1 MKIKETCFQWKKLVT
16 CCSQWVSTLQVFC
29 LQIKRMMKKD
39 EEHEECGGHT
49 SLRLGLKKS
58 LSRTFSRISLF
69 KDNQEKRFDLKTSL
83 QKKLTTL
90 LSYIKIL

>member
-1 MKIKETCFQWKKLVT
+1 MLLVANNGY
-16 CCSQWVSTLQVFC
+16 LQVFC

-49 SLRLGLKKS
+49 SLKLGLKKS

-90 LSYIKIL
+90 LSYIKIF